1 MEQGEEPRAAPS
13 DSEWRH
19 ACCQGVPPPG
29 GGAVFSCHGSSVYLG
44 LPRDCF
50 DEVYAMDKVLLDN
63 EEQKKN
69 SS

>member
-1 MEQGEEPRAAPS
+1 MQHPQTLNGDMPVVKVFP
-13 DSEWRH
+13 H
-19 ACCQGVPPPG
+19 L